1 MKKCLV
7 LFVMVLPLFG
17 CVAAIP
23 VALVAGATAGGAVIY
38 DKRSFKA
45 MNQDHNAHAYAQR
58 WLDHDAIIKKSD
70 SHILVAVFNGIALLI
85 GQAQT
90 PAVRD
95 RAYQIVSK
103 VKGIRRI
110 YNEITIGKPMST
122 LQRTNDVWITTKVR
136 TAMLAKSG
144 LHSTNLKVTTEN
156 NVVYLMGKVN
166 RKQAALAADVAR
178 RISGVTKVVKVF
190 EYEE

>member
-7 LFVMVLPLFG
+7 LLAMVLPLCG
-17 CVAAIP
+17 CMVAVP

-38 DKRSFKA
+38 DKRGFTT
-45 MNQDHNAHAYAQR
+45 MNEDHNAHAYAQR
-58 WLDHDAIIKKSD
+58 WLNDDPMIKKTG
-70 SHILVAVFNGIALLI
+70 SHISVAVFNHVALLV

-90 PAVRD
+90 AEVRS

-103 VKGIRRI
+103 VKGIKRI
-110 YNEITIGKPMST
+110 YNEITIGKST
-122 LQRTNDVWITTKVR
+122 SRMQRTSDAWITTKVR

-144 LHSTNLKVTTEN
+144 LNSTNLKVTTEN
-156 NVVYLMGKVN
+156 NVVYLMGVVT
-166 RKQAALAADVAR
+166 RKQATLAAEVAR